1 MAMEKKRTNSVD
13 ILKPIKKL
21 SKRFHLLFFFV
32 FIVACLSGAVLLINN
47 TLKDTTT
54 DPGYVPPS
62 AAGTIDET
70 TLNRL
75 NALHTSTQPVEPVVL
90 PEGRISPVNE

>member
-1 MAMEKKRTNSVD
+1 MEKKRSNSID

-47 TLKDTTT
+47 TLKDTSV

-62 AAGTIDET
+62 AAGTIDQA
-70 TLNRL
+70 TLSRL
-75 NALHTSTQPVEPVVL
+75 NALHTSTQATGNPTL
-90 PEGRISPVNE
+90 PDGRINPVNE